1 MNSKLISKNVNEDIN
16 NRLDSVGSELI

>member
-1 MNSKLISKNVNEDIN
+1 MNSKLISKNVNEDVN